1 MTAIVGILN
10 RRGAVLAA
18 DSAVTV
24 ESGARRKIYNT
35 ATKIFR
41 LTNGPVG
48 VMIFSSSEVNGMP
61 WDVIFK
67 LFRERYGKQ
76 TFPSLMDYVRNFIN
90 FLKSENCF
98 STEKTQMDYF
108 ESEVRQLYSRLA
120 TAINDNLPDESDPK
134 DADIDDVAFE
144 GIVNDTIKD
153 FEEHFDGVGVCS
165 EMENYT
171 IAQMRKYGSELFD
184 SMAERY
190 DDDGFSEGFRE
201 KWEKMVFA
209 YLRSQCFYQGTG
221 VVFVGYGEKDIYP
234 SLIPLYISG
243 EFDGRIRY
251 CTAMEDSDVIT
262 PQETAVIHPFAQ
274 SDVMHTL
281 VDGIN
286 PSFRDVVSNLN
297 KRTASKSKGMALEAL
312 KKAGAPKKYL
322 EAVANIDMTS
332 LADEFDEAVDDYS
345 STEFSDG
352 VVDAVDSFNL
362 EDMADMAESLVSVT
376 NLHRH
381 ISSSEESVG
390 GPIDVAVITRT
401 EGFMWV
407 KHKQW
412 IPQGTVTIE

>member
-24 ESGARRKIYNT
+24 ENGARRKIYNT

-41 LTNGPVG
+41 LTDGPVG

-108 ESEVRQLYSRLA
+108 EAEVRRLYSRLA
-120 TAINDNLPDESDPK
+120 TAINDKLPDESEPK
-134 DADIDDVAFE
+134 DAEIDDVAFNE
-144 GIVNDTIKD
+144 IINNTIKE
-153 FEEHFDGVGVCS
+153 FEEHFDEVGICS

-171 IAQMRKYGSELFD
+171 IDQMRMYASELFD
-184 SMAERY
+184 SMAEQY
-190 DDDGFSEGFRE
+190 EDDGFGKDFRD

-209 YLRSQCFYQGTG
+209 YMRSKCFYQGTG
-221 VVFVGYGEKDIYP
+221 IVFVGYGEKDIYP
-234 SLIPLYISG
+234 SLIPIYVSG
-243 EFDGRIRY
+243 EFDGRIRHF
-251 CTAMEDSDVIT
+251 TATDESDEIS

-286 PSFRDVVSNLN
+286 PSFRDVVSNMN
-297 KRTASKSKGMALEAL
+297 KHTASKSKEMALEAL
-312 KKAGAPKKYL
+312 KNAGAPKKYL
-322 EAVANIDMTS
+322 DVVEGLDLNALN
-332 LADEFDEAVDDYS
+332 DEFDEAVDDYS
-345 STEFSDG
+345 NTEFSDG

-412 IPQGTVTIE
+412 IPQVPLTIE

>member
-24 ESGARRKIYNT
+24 GDGARRKIYNT

-48 VMIFSSSEVNGMP
+48 VMIFSSAEVNGMP

-108 ESEVRQLYSRLA
+108 ESEVRRLYNRLA
-120 TAINDNLPDESDPK
+120 TAINDKLPDESDPK
-134 DADIDDVAFE
+134 DAEVDDVAFE
-144 GIVNDTIKD
+144 EIVNDTIRD
-153 FEEHFDGVGVCS
+153 FEEHFDEVGVCS

-171 IAQMRKYGSELFD
+171 IGQMRKYGAELFN
-184 SMAERY
+184 SMAEQY
-190 DDDGFSEGFRE
+190 DNDGFSEGFRE

-209 YLRSQCFYQGTG
+209 YMRSQCFYQGTG
-221 VVFVGYGEKDIYP
+221 IIFVGYGEKDIYP

-243 EFDGRIRY
+243 EFDGRIRHFM
-251 CTAMEDSDVIT
+251 AMDDSDVIS
-262 PQETAVIHPFAQ
+262 PQETAVVHPFAQ

-297 KRTASKSKGMALEAL
+297 KRTASRSKEMALEAL
-312 KKAGAPKKYL
+312 KKAGAPKRYL
-322 EAVANIDMTS
+322 EAIESMD
-332 LADEFDEAVDDYS
+332 LAALNDEFDEAVDDYS

-362 EDMADMAESLVSVT
+362 EDMANMAESLVSVT

-390 GPIDVAVITRT
+390 GPIDVAVITRA

-412 IPQGTVTIE
+412 IPQGVPMVE